1 MRIAI
6 DAMGGDYAPREIV
19 LGVVEGLS
27 LISEDDELVLV
38 GRQEAIEQY
47 LPRDESIRRR
57 LKIQH
62 AAEVI
67 EMDDPPV
74 EAVRAKKNSSMM
86 VMAKMAAQGEVDG
99 VISAGNTGAFAAACQ
114 LRLRTL
120 GGVQR
125 PGIAVALPTFAGPVT
140 LCDAGANVQP
150 KPQHLL
156 QYAQMAAAY
165 TEAVLKISNPRVGL
179 LSIGGEDVKGSP
191 LVKQTHALLK
201 LDPKLNFVGNVE
213 GRDLFAGSCDV
224 AVCDGFVGNVVL
236 KLTEGL
242 AEGLFKTIRRE
253 IQVASP
259 DLASNF
265 EPVVKAI
272 WAKHDYGEYGGA
284 PLLGVDGVCLICHG
298 SSDARTIKNAVR
310 VTRDFIRSN
319 LIKIMAERLTEV
331 GPNA

>member
-6 DAMGGDYAPREIV
+6 DAMGGDFAPREIV
-19 LGVVEGLS
+19 LGVVEGLA
-27 LISEDDELVLV
+27 LVTDADELILV
-38 GRQEAIEQY
+38 GRQEAIEEH

-57 LKIQH
+57 LKIVH
-62 AAEVI
+62 APDVI

-74 EAVRAKKNSSMM
+74 EAVRAKKHSSIM

-99 VISAGNTGAFAAACQ
+99 IISAGNTGAFAAACQ

-120 GGVQR
+120 GNVQR

-140 LCDAGANVQP
+140 ICDAGANVQP

-156 QYAQMAAAY
+156 QYAQMATAY
-165 TEAVLKISNPRVGL
+165 SESVLKIAKPRVGL
-179 LSIGGEDVKGSP
+179 MSIGGEDVKGSP

-201 LDPKLNFVGNVE
+201 QDTSLNFIGNVE
-213 GRDLFAGSCDV
+213 GRDLFAGACDV

-242 AEGLFKTIRRE
+242 AEGLFRTIRNE
-253 IQVASP
+253 IKAASP
-259 DLASNF
+259 ELASSF

-272 WAKHDYGEYGGA
+272 WARHDYSEYGGA

-298 SSDARTIKNAVR
+298 SSNARTIKNAIR
-310 VTRDFIRSN
+310 VTRDFISSN
-319 LIKIMAERLTEV
+319 LIKIMSERLTEV
-331 GPNA
+331 GQNA